1 MKWLEFSFEPEKR
14 IHSKRQLD
22 MTSIGKSNQNISREM
37 TPEWLKS
44 NNHASI
50 NHKAIEYTEEER
62 QAFLKRMNKR

>member
-1 MKWLEFSFEPEKR
+1 
-14 IHSKRQLD
+14 

-62 QAFLKRMNKR
+62 QVFLKRMNKNK